1 MNITLQELGLPSDAL
16 VWEAVLLTAMS
27 FGVGIVGGFV
37 GLALGTVRLPVLLLL
52 GVPSLVAAGTNIIVS
67 TSSSLFGAIRHMRE
81 GRVNMRAIAT
91 VQVVL
96 VMGLPSFVGAF
107 LGGFYAAAA
116 PEGIL
121 VLAVG
126 ILVFWQGVEL
136 VQKAREA
143 GSATGSDTAMADAL
157 ATGTERRRNNPLL
170 AGVIGLVIGTIGGA
184 VGLIL
189 GSLRLPALIRV
200 LGLGPRIAAGTNMFI
215 GFAMGASGWVGHV
228 ARGQVDYPLVV
239 LMALAAIGGVN
250 IGARLTGRVSLS
262 KLVLSMGL
270 VLLVVG
276 ALMVWRGLTDWLT

>member
-1 MNITLQELGLPSDAL
+1 MNITLQELGLPSDVL
-16 VWEAVLLTAMS
+16 LWEAVLLTAMS

-67 TSSSLFGAIRHMRE
+67 TSSALFGAIRHMRE
-81 GRVNMRAIAT
+81 GRVNMR
-91 VQVVL
+91 VVL
-96 VMGLPSFVGAF
+96 VMGLPSFAGAF
-107 LGGFYAAAA
+107 LGGFYASAA
-116 PEGIL
+116 PEGVL

-126 ILVFWQGVEL
+126 VLVFWQGVEL

-143 GSATGSDTAMADAL
+143 GSASGSDTAMADAL
-157 ATGTERRRNNPLL
+157 ATGNERRRNSPLP

-200 LGLGPRIAAGTNMFI
+200 LGLGPRVAAGTNMFI

-250 IGARLTGRVSLS
+250 IGARLTGKVSLS
-262 KLVLSMGL
+262 RLVLSMGL

-276 ALMVWRGLTDWLT
+276 ALMVWRGLTEWLT